1 MGSMAGA
8 RSRAREGGADLTET
22 RFGEFMSRAREAGRA
37 VGAFTCYDLLG
48 FEAVVRAAESYLAP
62 VVILVSP
69 SSFTAEGGERLVRA
83 FGAAAR
89 SSSAEVMVQLD
100 HARDER
106 LIARAADCGVDAVM
120 ADGSKLSFSENLS
133 FTRAVAGSMQPR
145 GVGVEA
151 ELGRVEGHEDEAG
164 ETLNG
169 TMTEAGQAEWFANES
184 GADCLAVAVGNVHGH
199 YSGTPNLDWRRLEEI
214 RGVSPVPLSLHGA
227 SGLPEGDLR
236 RAVSLGVTKFNVN
249 TELRAAY
256 FGFLEDELGDKGATL
271 NLKSLGDGVVE
282 AVQEVVEA
290 KLSAF
295 GWTGKET

>member
-1 MGSMAGA
+1 META
-8 RSRAREGGADLTET
+8 TET
-22 RFGEFMSRAREAGRA
+22 RFAELLSQAREAGRA

-48 FEAVVRAAESYLAP
+48 FEAVVRAAESCRAP
-62 VVILVSP
+62 VIVLVSP
-69 SSFTAEGGERLVRA
+69 SSFGAEGGERLVRA

-89 SSSAEVMVQLD
+89 GSSVEVLVQLD

-106 LIARAADCGVDAVM
+106 LLERAADCEVDAVM
-120 ADGSKLSFSENLS
+120 ADGSKLTFGENLS
-133 FTRAVAGSMQPR
+133 FTRAVSNSMRPR

-164 ETLNG
+164 ETLSG
-169 TMTEAGQAEWFANES
+169 TMTEPGEAERFANES

-199 YSGTPNLDWRRLEEI
+199 YPGTPNLDWRRLEDV
-214 RGVSPVPLSLHGA
+214 RGRIPVPLSLHGA

-236 RAVSLGVTKFNVN
+236 RAVSLGVAKFNVN

-256 FGFLEDELGDKGATL
+256 FGFLEDELGHKAATL
-271 NLKSLGDGVVE
+271 NLKSLGDGVVGVVE
-282 AVQEVVEA
+282 EVVEA

-295 GWTGKET
+295 GWTGKEA

>member
-1 MGSMAGA
+1 M
-8 RSRAREGGADLTET
+8 TEMN
-22 RFGEFMSRAREAGRA
+22 FGEFLSRAREAGRA
-37 VGAFTCYDLLG
+37 VGAFTCYDLLS
-48 FEAVVRAAESYLAP
+48 FEAVVRAAESYQAP
-62 VVILVSP
+62 VVVLVSP

-83 FGAAAR
+83 FGAAAK
-89 SSSAEVMVQLD
+89 SSSAEVLVQLD

-106 LIARAADCGVDAVM
+106 LIERAADCGVDAVM
-120 ADGSKLSFSENLS
+120 ADGSKLPFSDNLA

-164 ETLNG
+164 ETLSG
-169 TMTEAGQAEWFANES
+169 AITEPGQAEWFANES

-214 RGVSPVPLSLHGA
+214 RGVSPGPLSLHGA

-236 RAVSLGVTKFNVN
+236 RAVSLGVAKFNVN

-256 FGFLEDELGDKGATL
+256 FGFLEDEFGDKVATL

-282 AVQEVVEA
+282 TVQEVVET

-295 GWTGKET
+295 GWTRKET

>member
-1 MGSMAGA
+1 MAT
-8 RSRAREGGADLTET
+8 STQT
-22 RFGEFMSRAREAGRA
+22 RFGEVLGRARGAGRA

-48 FEAVVRAAESYLAP
+48 LEAVVRAAESRRAP
-62 VVILVSP
+62 VIILVSP
-69 SSFTAEGGERLVRA
+69 TSFAAEGGERLVRA

-89 SSSAEVMVQLD
+89 GSSVEVLVQLD

-106 LIARAADCGVDAVM
+106 LIERAVDCGVNAVM
-120 ADGSKLSFSENLS
+120 ADGSKLPFAENLA
-133 FTRAVAGSMQPR
+133 FTRTVAGSMRPR

-164 ETLNG
+164 ETLSG
-169 TMTEAGQAEWFANES
+169 AVTEPGEAEWFANET
-184 GADCLAVAVGNVHGH
+184 GVDCLAVAVGNVHGH
-199 YSGTPNLDWRRLEEI
+199 YSGAPELDWARLEEV
-214 RGVSPVPLSLHGA
+214 RERLSVPLSLHGA
-227 SGLPEGDLR
+227 SGLPAADLE

-256 FGFLEDELGDKGATL
+256 IRQLGEDLGARAATL

>member
-1 MGSMAGA
+1 MAT
-8 RSRAREGGADLTET
+8 STQT
-22 RFGEFMSRAREAGRA
+22 RFGEVLGRARGAGRA

-48 FEAVVRAAESYLAP
+48 LEAVVRAAESRRAP
-62 VVILVSP
+62 VIILVSP
-69 SSFTAEGGERLVRA
+69 TSFAAEGGERLVRA

-89 SSSAEVMVQLD
+89 GSSVEVLVQLD

-106 LIARAADCGVDAVM
+106 LIERAVDCGVNAVM
-120 ADGSKLSFSENLS
+120 ADGSKLPFAENLA
-133 FTRAVAGSMQPR
+133 FTRTVAGSMRPR

-164 ETLNG
+164 ETLSG
-169 TMTEAGQAEWFANES
+169 AVTEPGEAEWFANET
-184 GADCLAVAVGNVHGH
+184 GVDCLAVAVGNVHGH
-199 YSGTPNLDWRRLEEI
+199 YSGAPELDWARLEEVRERI
-214 RGVSPVPLSLHGA
+214 SVPLSLHGA
-227 SGLPEGDLR
+227 SGLPAADLE

-256 FGFLEDELGDKGATL
+256 IRQLGEDLGARAATL